1 MAALSSE
8 ERAALLA
15 SLCAS
20 AFKVLEGLPP
30 EEQRRVLSRRAPL
43 PASSVAAL
51 ARLRHEYRGRMSG
64 R

>member
-1 MAALSSE
+1 MAALSPE
-8 ERAALLA
+8 ERATLLG

-30 EEQRRVLSRRAPL
+30 EEQRRVLSWRDPL
-43 PASSVAAL
+43 PESSVAAL
-51 ARLRHEYRGRMSG
+51 ARLRRDYRGRTGG